1 MRIISYLI
9 YEIILLDILLD
20 NSSLLDLCNKRNLQE
35 VIGFRKQDTL
45 VCILYCNSP
54 VLRSIRTPLSP
65 WGLCGMMSYLPI
77 SKGLNGSLP
86 SLPYHIPKRQSC
98 GCQQRIAQ
106 LLLQHTE
113 GRWEK
118 PSLWNRNKRQL
129 GFKAGGGGV
138 VKWEGTAG
146 CFQASP
152 SPPPLE
158 VETPRQHPLWGLD
171 NCLNLTM
178 GVWGVGEHRDTG
190 RLSQA
195 LHCSK
200 WQMPN

>member
-1 MRIISYLI
+1 M
-9 YEIILLDILLD
+9 
-20 NSSLLDLCNKRNLQE
+20 
-35 VIGFRKQDTL
+35 IGFRKQDTL

-152 SPPPLE
+152 SPPLGSGDTQA
-158 VETPRQHPLWGLD
+158 TPAL
-171 NCLNLTM
+171 
-178 GVWGVGEHRDTG
+178 GVGQLSKSEDGGVGGG
-190 RLSQA
+190 RAQRYR
-195 LHCSK
+195 
-200 WQMPN
+200 